1 MAKLV
6 VLELGKGDFNQE
18 VEVILEIGEEESRQ
32 SIRVKGALPPA
43 PEIPQRYQL
52 WQSAYRSLDVRHRI
66 KVKSAQTT
74 NISIKD
80 IVKDCSNSAESFKD
94 SLSGWYKS
102 DKFSSIREKLFQEID
117 KSAEVRLII
126 QTQNNQL
133 RRLPW
138 HIFFER
144 FLDVYRHAEVAL
156 SPPEYQRVEKAT
168 LGTVRTK
175 VRILA
180 ILGNSAGIDIEED
193 RKLLESLPDA
203 EVVFLVEPQRQQVD
217 ELLWDEKGW
226 DIFFFAGHSSSRSDG
241 ETGLIYIN
249 QTDSLTIP
257 DLKNGLKKAL
267 EQGLQLAIFNS
278 CDGLGLANDLAS
290 LHIPQI
296 IVMREPVPDRVAQT
310 FLKHFLTAFSRGISL
325 YAAVREA
332 RERLQAL
339 EDEFPCATW
348 LPAICQ
354 NPAVVPISWQD
365 LGRRFIPGF
374 SPYRGLFAFQEEDTS
389 FFFGR
394 ESFTAQLVEA
404 VGKHSLI
411 AVIGASGSGKSSVV
425 FAGLIPCL
433 RREGN
438 WRVVSLRPSDRP
450 LYNLAS
456 ALISRL
462 ESGISKTDSIREIR
476 KLATDL
482 QQEKG
487 ALRDILGEIEREDS
501 GTRLLLV
508 VDQFEE
514 LYTLCQNVEERQ
526 RFLDRLLEAVNHT
539 KNFNLVITLRADFVG
554 HALSYRPLADALQ
567 YADLKLGPMNRQ
579 ELQDAIAQPAYQVR
593 VNIEEGLTER
603 ILTAVNEAPGN
614 LPLLEFAL
622 TQLWE
627 KRRGGILSHAAY
639 DEIGGVE
646 AALARYAQEVY
657 EKLKLEEQ
665 QAAKRIFLELTQ
677 LGEGTADT
685 RRQVFKQDL
694 VKLAQSEDL
703 IERVIQRLAGAKLI
717 VTSELEQEKI
727 AGEDSRPA
735 AVVDVVHEA
744 LIQHWPLLRQWV
756 SENLDALRIQRKIE
770 TAAQEWQGKG
780 KPKQAAYLLQGP
792 KLAEAENFIQSY
804 AETVAL
810 SSLAQ
815 EFVHRSIQQRRKSRS
830 ILFGSIG
837 AFVVVVSGAAIIY
850 YQSYWNGTI
859 FAVQTTDFN
868 ILYHTLPTKL
878 SYILLHG
885 DVEELRRTLNSN
897 YGFFGLV
904 VTDCKTSE
912 KDCPSQKVLCLTD
925 SKFRWKQR
933 LSVKAL
939 SRHPYDLLRNPPPL
953 LTERTYENPFK
964 LDWKAT
970 GKTNKG
976 EIIGR
981 VYYVRGVPPSLWE
994 HYLGWWQNSSS
1005 AETSL
1010 QGHIGSCK
1018 WN

>member
-1 MAKLV
+1 M
-6 VLELGKGDFNQE
+6 
-18 VEVILEIGEEESRQ
+18 
-32 SIRVKGALPPA
+32 
-43 PEIPQRYQL
+43 
-52 WQSAYRSLDVRHRI
+52 
-66 KVKSAQTT
+66 
-74 NISIKD
+74 
-80 IVKDCSNSAESFKD
+80 
-94 SLSGWYKS
+94 
-102 DKFSSIREKLFQEID
+102 
-117 KSAEVRLII
+117 
-126 QTQNNQL
+126 
-133 RRLPW
+133 
-138 HIFFER
+138 
-144 FLDVYRHAEVAL
+144 
-156 SPPEYQRVEKAT
+156 
-168 LGTVRTK
+168 
-175 VRILA
+175 
-180 ILGNSAGIDIEED
+180 
-193 RKLLESLPDA
+193 
-203 EVVFLVEPQRQQVD
+203 
-217 ELLWDEKGW
+217 
-226 DIFFFAGHSSSRSDG
+226 
-241 ETGLIYIN
+241 
-249 QTDSLTIP
+249 
-257 DLKNGLKKAL
+257 
-267 EQGLQLAIFNS
+267 
-278 CDGLGLANDLAS
+278 
-290 LHIPQI
+290 
-296 IVMREPVPDRVAQT
+296 
-310 FLKHFLTAFSRGISL
+310 
-325 YAAVREA
+325 
-332 RERLQAL
+332 
-339 EDEFPCATW
+339 
-348 LPAICQ
+348 
-354 NPAVVPISWQD
+354 
-365 LGRRFIPGF
+365 
-374 SPYRGLFAFQEEDTS
+374 
-389 FFFGR
+389 
-394 ESFTAQLVEA
+394 
-404 VGKHSLI
+404 

-462 ESGISKTDSIREIR
+462 ESGMSKTDRIREIR
-476 KLATDL
+476 KLANDL
-482 QQEKG
+482 GQEEG
-487 ALRDILGEIEREDS
+487 ALRDILGEIERDDS
-501 GTRLLLV
+501 GTRFLLV

-526 RFLDRLLEAVNHT
+526 RFLDRLLEVVNHT

-554 HALSYRPLADALQ
+554 QALSYRPLADALQ

-579 ELQDAIAQPAYQVR
+579 ELQDAIAKPAYQVG
-593 VNIEEGLTER
+593 VEIEEGLTER
-603 ILTAVNEAPGN
+603 ILTVVNEAPGN

-657 EKLKLEEQ
+657 DKLKLEEQ

-717 VTSELEQEKI
+717 VTSKLEQERI
-727 AGEDSRPA
+727 AGEDSRPT

-756 SENLDALRIQRKIE
+756 SENRDALRIQRKIE

-804 AETVAL
+804 TDTVAL

-815 EFVHRSIQQRRKSRS
+815 EFVQRSIQQRRKSRL

-837 AFVVVVSGAAIIY
+837 AFVVVVSGAAIVY

-868 ILYHTLPTKL
+868 ILSHTLPTKL
-878 SYILLHG
+878 SYILLHE
-885 DVEELRRTLNSN
+885 DAEELRRTLNSN
-897 YGFFGLV
+897 YGFFGIV

-925 SKFRWKQR
+925 SKLRWKKR

-939 SRHPYDLLRNPPPL
+939 SRHPYDILRNPPPL
-953 LTERTYENPFK
+953 VTERTYENPFK
-964 LDWKAT
+964 PDWKAT

-994 HYLGWWQNSSS
+994 YYLGWWQNSSS
-1005 AETSL
+1005 GGTSL
-1010 QGHIGSCK
+1010 QGYTGSCK